1 MNENEKYEH
10 YLPKWDNMIRSSMA
24 KNEIKNQFSQAFIM
38 IIYLGTCHFRRQNI
52 RKNVVYVCFLCVSF
66 FKVALRTGI
75 FTAVLEITSRSK
87 LTIFI
92 GIEIKINQA
101 KTRTIQFR
109 PVRYFPYFSL
119 VFFGSHLN
127 FRLIEIRNEIVLQF
141 LRLFP
146 VPK

>member
-52 RKNVVYVCFLCVSF
+52 RKNVVYVCFLCASF
-66 FKVALRTGI
+66 FEVALRTGI

-119 VFFGSHLN
+119 VVFWFS
-127 FRLIEIRNEIVLQF
+127 FEFSVD
-141 LRLFP
+141 
-146 VPK
+146 